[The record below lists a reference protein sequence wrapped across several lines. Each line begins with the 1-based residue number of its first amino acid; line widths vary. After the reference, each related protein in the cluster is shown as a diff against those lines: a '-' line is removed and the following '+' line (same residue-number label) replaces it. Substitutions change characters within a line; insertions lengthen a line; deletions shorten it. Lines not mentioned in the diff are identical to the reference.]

1 MLLSSYFIWLERTS
15 RKELAQQQRLA
26 ERDALTGCLNRNC
39 FEKKILEPVSPNND
53 ICCIYVDVNGL
64 HELNNTQGHAAG
76 DKMLQTVA
84 SLMRTQFGDRHVYRI
99 GGDEFVVLAQDMEYV
114 QVTTGL
120 KTLVERINAAGYFV
134 SVGHSHSC
142 GERSMEELIK
152 TAEMLMYE
160 DKRRFYSQSGRDR
173 RNRR

>member
-1 MLLSSYFIWLERTS
+1 MARTS
-15 RKELAQQQRLA
+15 RKGLAQPPRLA
-26 ERDALTGCLNRNC
+26 GRDLLTGCLNRNTY
-39 FEKKILEPVSPNND
+39 ENKLKELALTKADLS
-53 ICCIYVDVNGL
+53 CIYIDVNGL

-84 SLMRTQFGDRHVYRI
+84 SLTRTQFGDRHVYRI
-99 GGDEFVVLAQDMEYV
+99 GGDEFVVLVEDMEEL
-114 QVTTGL
+114 QVTTAL
-120 KTLVERINAAGYFV
+120 KTLVNHIHTAGYFV
-134 SVGHSHSC
+134 SVGQSHSR

-160 DKRRFYSQSGRDR
+160 DKRRFYSHSGRDR

>member
-1 MLLSSYFIWLERTS
+1 M
-15 RKELAQQQRLA
+15 
-26 ERDALTGCLNRNC
+26 
-39 FEKKILEPVSPNND
+39 SPNND

-120 KTLVERINAAGYFV
+120 KTLVERINAAG
-134 SVGHSHSC
+134 
-142 GERSMEELIK
+142 
-152 TAEMLMYE
+152 
-160 DKRRFYSQSGRDR
+160 
-173 RNRR
+173 